1 MSTRRTVRA
10 GCVLALALVAACT
23 RTEAEPLPS
32 LVPLVPPDELPVT
45 ETVPATT
52 IVLSSSPDSPILV
65 TMPDVPCDFAGL
77 AAIAPANGLPS
88 EITFVVGDR
97 LYGST
102 PDGAA
107 VRCLATL
114 TRDQRGLVSWS
125 PRGDQALL
133 AGGTVL
139 DATGTRRSGFEVG
152 SPRVRWEMPDGA
164 GLVSPNSSGS
174 AVTRRSSSSADDRTD
189 ITFLKR
195 TWAVAPHPAGGG
207 VVVGAGVA
215 TDGTRGIVAKQVD
228 DETARPLLT
237 LSNPDEQI
245 TELAVDDAGDVVYF
259 ITDNGVQFRV
269 HQLSLAML
277 TTDELD
283 VEQAPIAQLVVG
295 PAWRT
300 VAWRVGLCN
309 DVTQTVVRDDRSG
322 TVLPV
327 GIDTPLEGLSL
338 SPIGWLDA
346 ARLVVASRTLG
357 CDGPSD
363 IWIWSL
369 LDGSATLL
377 VKTIEMPATRTLAE
391 PAGPLAIDPAAVV
404 PAL

>member
-1 MSTRRTVRA
+1 V
-10 GCVLALALVAACT
+10 CVLALALVAACT

-32 LVPLVPPDELPVT
+32 LTPLVPPDELPVAQT
-45 ETVPATT
+45 TPATT

-65 TMPDVPCDFAGL
+65 SMPDVPCAFAGL
-77 AAIAPANGLPS
+77 ASITPADGLPS

-102 PDGAA
+102 PDGTT

-114 TRDQRGLVSWS
+114 TRDQRGFVSWS
-125 PRGDQALL
+125 PRGDRALL

-152 SPRVRWEMPDGA
+152 SPRVRWELPDGA
-164 GLVSPNSSGS
+164 GLVSPNSSGT
-174 AVTRRSSSSADDRTD
+174 AVVRRSSSLADDRTD
-189 ITFLKR
+189 ITFLRR
-195 TWAVAPHPAGGG
+195 TWAIGPHPAGGG
-207 VVVGAGVA
+207 VVVGAGV
-215 TDGTRGIVAKQVD
+215 TDDGTRGIVAKQID

-237 LSNPDEQI
+237 LLNPDEQI
-245 TELAVDDAGDVVYF
+245 TELAVDDAGDVIYF

-269 HQLSLAML
+269 HQLSLALL
-277 TTDELD
+277 TTGELD

-322 TVLPV
+322 TALTV

-338 SPIGWLDA
+338 SPIGWLDG

-357 CDGPSD
+357 CDGPAD
-363 IWIWSL
+363 VWIWSL

-377 VKTIEMPATRTLAE
+377 VKSIEMPATRTLAE

>member
-10 GCVLALALVAACT
+10 ACVLALALVAACT

-32 LVPLVPPDELPVT
+32 LAPLVPPEELPVAQT
-45 ETVPATT
+45 APTTT

-65 TMPDVPCDFAGL
+65 TMPDVPCEFAGL
-77 AAIAPANGLPS
+77 PPISPADGFPS

-102 PDGAA
+102 PDGAT

-125 PRGDQALL
+125 PRGDRALL

-139 DATGTRRSGFEVG
+139 DAAGTRRSGFEVG
-152 SPRVRWEMPDGA
+152 SPRVRWEMPEGA
-164 GLVSPNSSGS
+164 GLVSPNSSGT
-174 AVTRRSSSSADDRTD
+174 AVVRRSSSSANDRTD
-189 ITFLKR
+189 ITFLRR

-207 VVVGAGVA
+207 VVVGAGVT

-228 DETARPLLT
+228 DEAARPLLT

-269 HQLSLAML
+269 HQLSLATL
-277 TTDELD
+277 TTGELD
-283 VEQAPIAQLVVG
+283 VEQAPIALLVAG

-309 DVTQTVVRDDRSG
+309 DLTQTVVRDDRSG
-322 TVLPV
+322 TALTV
-327 GIDTPLEGLSL
+327 GIDTPLEDLSL

-346 ARLVVASRTLG
+346 TRLVVASRTLG
-357 CDGPSD
+357 CDGPAD
-363 IWIWSL
+363 VWIWNL

-377 VKTIEMPATRTLAE
+377 VKTVEMPATRTPAE
-391 PAGPLAIDPAAVV
+391 PSGPLAIDPAAVV
-404 PAL
+404 PTL